1 MEEEVVQ
8 SATWEEDEPQD
19 QAEEHD
25 QASNWVECF
34 SDDGERYFTNT
45 VTGETSWTKPGS
57 DFEQDQAGVWQV
69 DSVIESTAAEFSANE
84 AVTAAQNA
92 VADESCQAT
101 QWLELYDQDHQTLYY
116 FATQSGETRW
126 EPPLEGTNLVRKCDS
141 DAVLSAVVS
150 LQSATRSQ
158 QARARVS
165 AMRQQKMKEQ
175 SEDTNIDNKISS
187 PDEYTEVNDNV
198 NTDAVPS
205 STEDLGLQ
213 NNESQWVEVFDPTTQ
228 QQYYYSPRTSE
239 TRWDPPETFVSSLED
254 RKMAAAISIQSL
266 SRGRIARKQVHERR
280 AHSHSIQDEFE
291 RETICCR
298 EMRLQ
303 ELLQIESGDRFW
315 GLDNYEREL
324 LQKHAEE
331 ERIKT
336 LNDQDI
342 SSYPQQTNDIH
353 LSLDYLDFED
363 EEVDPERLE
372 REQQKEHNAR
382 IAMHREETQQCQ
394 NGDIFWGIQAEET
407 RQLAANIAMA
417 QEEAASRRFAK
428 NVLEQALNETWEAEV
443 LQNATNELAARG
455 GQEQRMQERYLRWF
469 YQQCVSVDEL
479 LDYRWPTKQQQ
490 ESLNASSSPVK
501 RRRHQVVR
509 PYPELAVSATPY
521 PLDDLVFRD
530 RLEHGDLRYGLRSVL
545 TIHRQT
551 ARGTS
556 GTRYEITK
564 ASPECAFD
572 EDTAAALLKNQTLEF
587 LSSNDSLSGFE
598 YLDDRIGDKSQ
609 DDGAILGSSVNYRRS
624 QTPDPHIPARFNG
637 VPYKPNQISP
647 TREILSGDHRKLNQ
661 LPSLTKQK
669 LTDSPK
675 LRQRQ
680 KAKAKAR
687 MYPKVSSPVSQ
698 SSNNRNGADSARE
711 CEEVKTEDDSLHAQF
726 KRHEH
731 KVLSQLFSLMDLD
744 GSGTVNQDEMRWAL
758 QRDAEIHA
766 LAKTS
771 PLLSILLKQRTR
783 LEALF
788 SNRTVNDPLSPNM
801 DDANSSHELSWDEFL
816 ARCED
821 SYLRLMSD
829 GLIQPDVVSAERS
842 ETAKDFKNNRQNGRS
857 QSSAGDTEARTIRR
871 VFALLDGDGNGVVDV
886 AEVQRTL
893 YNSAAT
899 TPDSPSGSGA
909 VSKELRAL
917 VEGSS
922 ALQPMLHQELFMTA
936 FIKFEPM
943 DPRGISEEEFV
954 AFCLEIAQ
962 VAAANNLVETVV

>member
-1 MEEEVVQ
+1 
-8 SATWEEDEPQD
+8 
-19 QAEEHD
+19 
-25 QASNWVECF
+25 
-34 SDDGERYFTNT
+34 
-45 VTGETSWTKPGS
+45 
-57 DFEQDQAGVWQV
+57 
-69 DSVIESTAAEFSANE
+69 
-84 AVTAAQNA
+84 
-92 VADESCQAT
+92 
-101 QWLELYDQDHQTLYY
+101 
-116 FATQSGETRW
+116 
-126 EPPLEGTNLVRKCDS
+126 
-141 DAVLSAVVS
+141 
-150 LQSATRSQ
+150 
-158 QARARVS
+158 
-165 AMRQQKMKEQ
+165 
-175 SEDTNIDNKISS
+175 
-187 PDEYTEVNDNV
+187 
-198 NTDAVPS
+198 
-205 STEDLGLQ
+205 
-213 NNESQWVEVFDPTTQ
+213 
-228 QQYYYSPRTSE
+228 
-239 TRWDPPETFVSSLED
+239 
-254 RKMAAAISIQSL
+254 
-266 SRGRIARKQVHERR
+266 
-280 AHSHSIQDEFE
+280 
-291 RETICCR
+291 
-298 EMRLQ
+298 
-303 ELLQIESGDRFW
+303 
-315 GLDNYEREL
+315 
-324 LQKHAEE
+324 
-331 ERIKT
+331 
-336 LNDQDI
+336 
-342 SSYPQQTNDIH
+342 
-353 LSLDYLDFED
+353 
-363 EEVDPERLE
+363 
-372 REQQKEHNAR
+372 
-382 IAMHREETQQCQ
+382 MHREETQQCQ

-509 PYPELAVSATPY
+509 PYPESAVSATPY

-545 TIHRQT
+545 TIHCQT

-637 VPYKPNQISP
+637 VPYKPN
-647 TREILSGDHRKLNQ
+647 
-661 LPSLTKQK
+661 
-669 LTDSPK
+669 
-675 LRQRQ
+675 Q

-829 GLIQPDVVSAERS
+829 GLIQPDVVSTERS